1 MAVIVFLVIT
11 GMAFKSSYAKL
22 TEAQE
27 SYDRATI
34 SLQSATQKADQI
46 KTVKRELEKIE
57 SRWNREKVDYSTYV
71 EGGLFFEIL
80 DKLAVTNNVND
91 INIQIR
97 GSEKNF
103 HKNHLYA
110 TAFDLTLKGPFW
122 GVYKVLNGLE
132 NSSMPIEVKP
142 IILTSE
148 AEGVKAQA
156 TAVMYSTN
164 PPSEFVY
171 VAGEVSRYDPFSNE
185 AFTEIEEALLQ
196 ATESQEEDSEEDSV
210 QQDKADLS
218 SQDQENNTADTSQED
233 NKQDGKED
241 SKKEDSKQDG
251 KDDSQEDSNK
261 E

>member
-1 MAVIVFLVIT
+1 MT
-11 GMAFKSSYAKL
+11 FKSSYAKL

-57 SRWNREKVDYSTYV
+57 SRWNREKTDYSTYV

-80 DKLAVTNNVND
+80 DKLAVANNVND

-103 HKNHLYA
+103 HKNHMYA
-110 TAFDLTLKGPFW
+110 TAFDLTLKGSFW

-132 NSSMPIEVKP
+132 NSSIPIEVKP
-142 IILTSE
+142 IMLTSE

-156 TAVMYSTN
+156 TAVIYSTN

-171 VAGEVSRYDPFSNE
+171 VAGDTGKYDPFSNE
-185 AFTEIEEALLQ
+185 MFQEIEDALL
-196 ATESQEEDSEEDSV
+196 AELEAEIEAEIEDETEVKIEDVKENIEKDEEVSKEENNEDNEDNEDNEEDIE
-210 QQDKADLS
+210 
-218 SQDQENNTADTSQED
+218 ADTED
-233 NKQDGKED
+233 
-241 SKKEDSKQDG
+241 
-251 KDDSQEDSNK
+251 
-261 E
+261 